1 MVLEKNKYKDLFC
14 AEAQERLAVLS
25 DTLLLLEKEPT
36 NLEYHQTL
44 MRSAHTI
51 KGSAATMGY
60 AHMAEL
66 AHAIE
71 DVFHAG
77 ERGELTVSSEVISIL
92 LKGLDRLAGSLT
104 SIIEHDAE
112 LEVADVVD
120 ALRGVL
126 ESSNAEKPIQ
136 KPIEIKTLPAPMPM
150 IRIATPDNIKV
161 SIDKLD
167 ALMGIFEEMLMLRL
181 KLNAMLEPAIEAA
194 HSVTDPIIKQKLFF
208 VSEFKFSFTEL
219 ARLLSE
225 NQDAL
230 LAIRLV
236 PLEQI
241 FAQYPRMVRDLAI
254 REEKKIEFLM
264 NGGDISLDRTVIE
277 GLGGALAHL
286 LRNAVDHGIVKEGT
300 ILLSAVRIRGRARV
314 TVEDNG
320 AGVDFARVKEVAI
333 LREIDS
339 AERIAL
345 MGNDALMELLFHP
358 NMSTNTTVT
367 DISGRGVGLS
377 AVREFVQ
384 DVGGR
389 IDIMSPILETG
400 LGTRFILDLPVSL
413 ATIRVLIL
421 LSYGYTFA
429 LPFDSIVRTIEFTQ
443 NEVTGTL
450 DQSTLFIDD
459 ELLPIVQLKN
469 VLQLT
474 FGGFQNRLPAEVR
487 TGVIIRTGRTKFV
500 LEVDSCT
507 GEQDLLVKSLP
518 PILRSNK
525 GFSGSALLPDGRTIL
540 LLDAHGLLIHVVNDI
555 LKTNIPQT

>member
-1 MVLEKNKYKDLFC
+1 MALEKNKYKDLFC
-14 AEAQERLAVLS
+14 AEAQEQLAVLS

-36 NLEYHQTL
+36 KLEYQQTL

-51 KGSAATMGY
+51 KGSSATMGY
-60 AHMAEL
+60 VRMAEL

-71 DVFHAG
+71 DVFHACEHG
-77 ERGELTVSSEVISIL
+77 TLSVSSEVISVL
-92 LKGLDRLAGSLT
+92 LSGIDRLTGSLA
-104 SIIEHDAE
+104 SIIEHDVE
-112 LEVADVVD
+112 LEVTDVIG
-120 ALRGVL
+120 ALKEIL
-126 ESSNAEKPIQ
+126 EASNKNIPT
-136 KPIEIKTLPAPMPM
+136 EIKSAPTAP
-150 IRIATPDNIKV
+150 IPLVRIATPDTIKV

-167 ALMGIFEEMLMLRL
+167 ALMGIFEEMLMVRL

-194 HSVTDPIIKQKLFF
+194 NSVTDPLIKQKLFF
-208 VSEFKFSFTEL
+208 VSEFKFSFAEF

-225 NQDAL
+225 NQDTL

-254 REEKKIEFLM
+254 REEKKIEFIM
-264 NGGDISLDRTVIE
+264 HGADISLDRTVIE

-300 ILLSAVRIRGRARV
+300 IRLSALRVRGRARV

-320 AGVDFARVKEVAI
+320 AGVNFARVKEVAL
-333 LREIDS
+333 LRGVDTV
-339 AERIAL
+339 ERISL
-345 MGNDALMELLFHP
+345 MTNDALMELLFHP

-389 IDIMSPILETG
+389 IDIISPIPETG
-400 LGTRFILDLPVSL
+400 IGTRFVLDLPVSL

-421 LSYGYTFA
+421 LSHGYTFA
-429 LPFDSIVRTIEFTQ
+429 LSFDSIVRTIEFTQ
-443 NEVTGTL
+443 NDVTGTL
-450 DQSTLFIDD
+450 DQLTLYIDE
-459 ELLPIVQLKN
+459 ELLPIIQLKN
-469 VLQLT
+469 VLQLA
-474 FGGFQNRLPAEVR
+474 FGSYQDVQPSSKIR
-487 TGVIIRTGRTKFV
+487 TGVIVHTGRTKFV

-518 PILRSNK
+518 PILRNNK

-555 LKTNIPQT
+555 LKTNVPQS